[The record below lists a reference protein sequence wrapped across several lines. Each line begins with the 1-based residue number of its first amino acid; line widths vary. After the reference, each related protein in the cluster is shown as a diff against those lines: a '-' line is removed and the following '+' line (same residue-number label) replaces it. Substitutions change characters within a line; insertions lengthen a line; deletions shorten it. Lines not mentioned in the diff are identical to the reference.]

1 MALRQIDKLLL
12 TATDLDLADSHYFY
26 NQLFRSLQINALL
39 VDKRI
44 LSSVQTYICDMTP
57 EQYSRYVDEI
67 QHLKITGM
75 QMAEFFS
82 N

>member
-12 TATDLDLADSHYFY
+12 VASDTDLADSHHFY
-26 NQLFRSLQINALL
+26 NQMLRSLQINSLL
-39 VDKRI
+39 VDNKM
-44 LSSVQTYICDMTP
+44 LSSIQTYICDMTP
-57 EQYSRYVDEI
+57 EQYAKYVDEI

-75 QMAEFFS
+75 QMTEFFS